1 MEIFKLDDVERDVL
15 DGFLI
20 YEECKKLLEIFENG
34 KLLGEDGFI
43 VEFYKYFFDFVGVD
57 LLVSLNGVYEC
68 GRLLVF

>member
-1 MEIFKLDDVERDVL
+1 MEIFKLYDVDRDVL

-20 YEECKKLLEIFENG
+20 YEECKKLLEIFGNG
-34 KLLGEDGFI
+34 KLLGEDGFM

-57 LLVSLNGVYEC
+57 LLVSFNRVYEF